1 MNSKGGKMTKKILIV
16 DDELPLRLLVRATLE
31 DESEEGRYEIIEA
44 ANGNEALEM
53 ARQEQPEL
61 ILLDIAM
68 PGLSGLE
75 VCKKLKGDPATS
87 DLMIVMLTAKG
98 QQSDRERGFAAGADD
113 YFAKPFSPL
122 ELLELVDRVMG

>member
-1 MNSKGGKMTKKILIV
+1 
-16 DDELPLRLLVRATLE
+16 
-31 DESEEGRYEIIEA
+31 
-44 ANGNEALEM
+44 
-53 ARQEQPEL
+53 
-61 ILLDIAM
+61 M

-75 VCKKLKGDPATS
+75 VCKKLKSDPATS
-87 DLMIVMLTAKG
+87 NLMVVMLTAKG

>member
-1 MNSKGGKMTKKILIV
+1 MIKKILIA
-16 DDELPLRLLVRATLE
+16 DDEEPLRLLVRATLE
-31 DESEEGRYEIIEA
+31 DESGEGRYEIIEA
-44 ANGNEALEM
+44 IDGNEALEM
-53 ARQEQPEL
+53 VRKERPEL
-61 ILLDIAM
+61 TLLDIQM

-75 VCKKLKGDPATS
+75 VCKILKSDPVTS

-122 ELLELVDRVMG
+122 DLLQLVDRVMG

>member
-1 MNSKGGKMTKKILIV
+1 MTKKILIA
-16 DDELPLRLLVRATLE
+16 DDEQPLRLLVRATLE

-44 ANGNEALEM
+44 ADGNETLEI
-53 ARQEQPEL
+53 ARREQPEL

-68 PGLSGLE
+68 PGLTGLE
-75 VCKKLKGDPATS
+75 VCKMLKADPATS

-122 ELLELVDRVMG
+122 ELLQLVDRVMG

>member
-1 MNSKGGKMTKKILIV
+1 MTKKILIA
-16 DDELPLRLLVRATLE
+16 DDEQPLRLLVRATLE

-44 ANGNEALEM
+44 ADGNEALEI
-53 ARQEQPEL
+53 ARKERPEL
-61 ILLDIAM
+61 VLLDIQM

-75 VCKKLKGDPATS
+75 VCEILKDDPATS

-98 QQSDRERGFAAGADD
+98 QQSDRERGLAAGADD

-122 ELLELVDRVMG
+122 ELLQLVDRVMG

>member
-1 MNSKGGKMTKKILIV
+1 MIKKILIA
-16 DDELPLRLLVRATLE
+16 DDEEPLRLLVRATLE
-31 DESEEGRYEIIEA
+31 DESGEGRYEIIEA
-44 ANGNEALEM
+44 IDGNEALEIV
-53 ARQEQPEL
+53 RKERPEL
-61 ILLDIAM
+61 TLLDIQM

-75 VCKKLKGDPATS
+75 VCKILKSDPVTS

-122 ELLELVDRVMG
+122 DLLQLVDRVMG

>member
-1 MNSKGGKMTKKILIV
+1 MTKKILIA
-16 DDELPLRLLVRATLE
+16 DDEEPLRLLVRATLE
-31 DESEEGRYEIIEA
+31 DESGEGRYEIIEA
-44 ANGNEALEM
+44 IDGNEALEVV
-53 ARQEQPEL
+53 RRERPEL
-61 ILLDIAM
+61 TLLDIQM

-75 VCKKLKGDPATS
+75 VCKILKSDPATS

-122 ELLELVDRVMG
+122 DLLQLVDRVMG

>member
-1 MNSKGGKMTKKILIV
+1 MTKKILIA
-16 DDELPLRLLVRATLE
+16 DDEQPLRLLVRATLE

-44 ANGNEALEM
+44 ADGNETLEI
-53 ARQEQPEL
+53 ARREQPEL

-68 PGLSGLE
+68 PGLTGLE
-75 VCKKLKGDPATS
+75 VCKMLKADPATS
-87 DLMIVMLTAKG
+87 DLMVVMLTAKG

-122 ELLELVDRVMG
+122 ELLQLVDRVMG

>member
-1 MNSKGGKMTKKILIV
+1 MPQKILIV
-16 DDELPLRLLVRATLE
+16 DDEEPLRLLVRATLE
-31 DESEEGRYEIIEA
+31 DESGEGRYEIIEA
-44 ANGNEALEM
+44 ADGNEALEV
-53 ARQEQPEL
+53 ARRERPEL
-61 ILLDIAM
+61 VLLDIQM

-75 VCKKLKGDPATS
+75 VCKMLKDDPATS

-122 ELLELVDRVMG
+122 ELLQLVDRVMG

>member
-1 MNSKGGKMTKKILIV
+1 MTKKILIA
-16 DDELPLRLLVRATLE
+16 DDEQPLRLLVRATLE

-44 ANGNEALEM
+44 ADGNETLEI
-53 ARQEQPEL
+53 ARREQPEL

-68 PGLSGLE
+68 PGLTGLE
-75 VCKKLKGDPATS
+75 VCKMLKADPATS
-87 DLMIVMLTAKG
+87 GLMVVMLTAKG

-122 ELLELVDRVMG
+122 ELLQLVDRVMG

>member
-1 MNSKGGKMTKKILIV
+1 MTKKILIA

-31 DESEEGRYEIIEA
+31 DESGEGRYEIIEA
-44 ANGNEALEM
+44 ADGNEALEM
-53 ARQEQPEL
+53 ARRERPEL
-61 ILLDIAM
+61 ILLDIQM
-68 PGLSGLE
+68 PGFSGLE
-75 VCKKLKGDPATS
+75 VCKMLKGDPTTS
-87 DLMIVMLTAKG
+87 DLMVVMLTAKG

>member
-1 MNSKGGKMTKKILIV
+1 MTKKILIA
-16 DDELPLRLLVRATLE
+16 DDEQPLRLLVRATLE

-44 ANGNEALEM
+44 ADGNETLEI

-68 PGLSGLE
+68 PGLTGLE
-75 VCKKLKGDPATS
+75 VCKMLKADPATS
-87 DLMIVMLTAKG
+87 GLMVVMLTAKG

-122 ELLELVDRVMG
+122 ELLQLVDRVMG